1 MPLPPHTPAT
11 TELPGGHAL
20 AARHTFRAC
29 PPPQCVCR
37 HTYSHHMRCHTNALP
52 GEGPDV
58 QLVTE
63 AVRLAKQL
71 RPNEKLEGPIQYD
84 AAIDP
89 TVAAV
94 KVKTPSQVAGKANV
108 FIFPDLNTGN
118 NTYKAV
124 QQATGAVAM
133 GPVMQGLTKPVNDLS
148 RGCTVPDI
156 VNTVCLTSVQAMYRK
171 GQNTVDL
178 ETIQPMDSMDV
189 VDDLPGFDASQLP
202 GILQVSQTPAEVA
215 APAHRTGQ
223 TSASGSADI

>member
-1 MPLPPHTPAT
+1 
-11 TELPGGHAL
+11 
-20 AARHTFRAC
+20 
-29 PPPQCVCR
+29 
-37 HTYSHHMRCHTNALP
+37 
-52 GEGPDV
+52 
-58 QLVTE
+58 
-63 AVRLAKQL
+63 
-71 RPNEKLEGPIQYD
+71 
-84 AAIDP
+84 
-89 TVAAV
+89 
-94 KVKTPSQVAGKANV
+94 
-108 FIFPDLNTGN
+108 
-118 NTYKAV
+118 
-124 QQATGAVAM
+124 M